1 MPPAS
6 RFTSLSIS
14 SRLGLGFGCMLVL
27 VIAIAVIGQ
36 WSVAQVQAQIRQM
49 TGDSATKTRL
59 VNSML
64 DSTSALGL
72 QSRSAAML
80 NDIDPKSATEQ
91 LAAVA
96 RSLARYNAQE
106 ADLQKLLADTQANA
120 AEQQLFADIQAL
132 ARKAVPELN
141 AATTATNDGDTV
153 SATLGLM
160 TRLAPVEAQ
169 WRTRLGEMIELQN
182 TQNAAAAAASEQMQ
196 ARARITSGVLVAL
209 GLALGALIAWRT
221 TRSIT
226 APIGRAVV
234 VAERI
239 ARGDLTSQVEVRIHD
254 ETGRLL
260 EAIAAMQERLR
271 TLVSEISTT
280 ADSILLASSEV
291 ASGNLDLSQRTENT
305 SRNLQEAASALGDV
319 THTVSQSADA
329 SRQANQ
335 MTASASEVATRG
347 GEVVSQVV
355 QTMDTIS
362 ASSRKIADIISVI
375 DGIAFQTNILAL
387 NAAVEAARAG
397 EQGRGFAVVAS
408 EVRSLAGRSAEAA
421 REIKALIMASA
432 THVQEGTVLVDHAGT
447 TIQELV
453 QSVRRVSDIMGE
465 ITSAAQE
472 QSERIGHVSH
482 SVGELENMTQQNAA
496 LVEQSSA
503 AADSLK
509 EQAGRLTRMVGNF
522 RLSRDAAA
530 APPAAA
536 GGGPGNAWSAPALRS
551 PNEPAARPAQP
562 ALTY

>member
-1 MPPAS
+1 MSFVA
-6 RFTSLSIS
+6 RFRSLSIS
-14 SRLGLGFGCMLVL
+14 WRLGLGFGGMLLL
-27 VIAIAVIGQ
+27 VIAVAGVGQ
-36 WSVAQVQAQIRQM
+36 LSVAQMQGQLREM
-49 TGDSATKTRL
+49 TGPSATKMRL

-64 DSTSALGL
+64 ESTSALGL

-80 NDIDPKSATEQ
+80 NEVDPKSAAEQ
-91 LAAVA
+91 TAAVG
-96 RSLARYNAQE
+96 RSMEQYTRQQAE
-106 ADLQKLLADTQANA
+106 LQKLLGDSAHASA
-120 AEQQLFADIQAL
+120 AERQLFAEIQAL
-132 ARKAVPELN
+132 AQQARPELDS
-141 AATTATNDGDTV
+141 AIKATNDGDTV

-160 TRLAPVEAQ
+160 TRLAPVEAK
-169 WRTRLGEMIELQN
+169 WRAKLAEMIELQN
-182 TQNAAAAAASEQMQ
+182 TENAEAVAAAEQTQ
-196 ARARITSGVLVAL
+196 GRARLVSGALVAL

-260 EAIAAMQERLR
+260 EAVAAMQERLR
-271 TLVSEISTT
+271 ALVGEIGAA

-291 ASGNLDLSQRTENT
+291 ASGNLDLSQRTEST
-305 SRNLQEAASALGDV
+305 SRSLQEAASALGDV
-319 THTVSQSADA
+319 TQTVGQSADA
-329 SRQANQ
+329 SRQANH
-335 MTASASEVATRG
+335 MTATASDAATRG
-347 GEVVSQVV
+347 GAVVSQVV

-397 EQGRGFAVVAS
+397 EQGRGFAVVAG

-421 REIKALIMASA
+421 REIKALILASA
-432 THVQEGTVLVDHAGT
+432 THVQEGSAQVNHAGA

-465 ITSAAQE
+465 ITAAAQE
-472 QSERIGHVSH
+472 QSERIGLVSQ
-482 SVGELENMTQQNAA
+482 SMGTLENMTQQNAA

-509 EQAGRLTRMVGNF
+509 EQAARLTRVVGNF
-522 RLSRDAAA
+522 RLTREAAGARDWEPADATP
-530 APPAAA
+530 APPAT
-536 GGGPGNAWSAPALRS
+536 PALGRA
-551 PNEPAARPAQP
+551 PQRPAL
-562 ALTY
+562 AR